1 MTRELELQDVLDYV
15 LEDDDSPYGGVA
27 FLGETVGDF
36 IGDDSDITTIKELN
50 EALVECGIKPITEVF

>member
-1 MTRELELQDVLDYV
+1 MTKELELQDVLDYV

-27 FLGETVGDF
+27 FLGETVSDF

-50 EALVECGIKPITEVF
+50 EALVECGIKPIKL